1 MRGVEEMFIP
11 KDDPEVDKLYT
22 SGELKKLKAQERRKA
37 KEQVHAAL
45 KHWVDF
51 FEGSRKYTKIGRVKR
66 KEGWERRGKAP
77 ALCKRAEE
85 GRPESRQPPPKE

>member
-1 MRGVEEMFIP
+1 
-11 KDDPEVDKLYT
+11 
-22 SGELKKLKAQERRKA
+22 
-37 KEQVHAAL
+37 
-45 KHWVDF
+45 VDF